1 MKKTLSI
8 ASLLA
13 MILSVAIFTSCSEPE
28 PYTGKFYNTEYVT
41 NISENDYKENWI
53 DKEWE
58 TSSKHLATWPS
69 NSGYEKKTN
78 LKDYEV
84 VSYLKSKMPNL
95 SDEKV
100 QEHLLEMENKGWDY
114 RLYDITGGSLGEN
127 HNLLYLTIAE

>member
-41 NISENDYKENWI
+41 NITEDDYNKNWEKANSKTAI
-53 DKEWE
+53 RELLA
-58 TSSKHLATWPS
+58 TYSSKD
-69 NSGYEKKTN
+69 GYEKKTN

-84 VSYLKSKMPNL
+84 VSYLKSKSNIT
-95 SDEKV
+95 DDKV
-100 QEHLLEMENKGWDY
+100 QADLLSLENTY
-114 RLYDITGGSLGEN
+114 SYILYNITDGKPGST
-127 HNLLYLTIAE
+127 HNILFLTKAE

>member
-41 NISENDYKENWI
+41 NISDAEYNENWGS
-53 DKEWE
+53 
-58 TSSKHLATWPS
+58 TSYEEKLAYIATWS
-69 NSGYEKKTN
+69 EKSGYEKKTN

-84 VSYLKSKMPNL
+84 SGYLQSKMDI
-95 SDEKV
+95 SDKEV
-100 QEHLLEMENKGWDY
+100 QEDLLGLENEGWKY
-114 RLYDITGGSLGEN
+114 CAYNITGGSLGNN
-127 HNLLYLTIAE
+127 HNILFLTIAE

>member
-41 NISENDYKENWI
+41 NISDDEYNQNWKKT
-53 DKEWE
+53 DWKTRSE
-58 TSSKHLATWPS
+58 HLAAWPKKE
-69 NSGYEKKTN
+69 GYEKRTN

-84 VSYLKSKMPNL
+84 VSYLKSKMDIKDENIQAELSYLETTPNSYTL
-95 SDEKV
+95 FPIKRSSDD
-100 QEHLLEMENKGWDY
+100 NY
-114 RLYDITGGSLGEN
+114 
-127 HNLLYLTIAE
+127 NLLFLIIAE

>member
-41 NISENDYKENWI
+41 NITDDEYNQKWKNEN
-53 DKEWE
+53 
-58 TSSKHLATWPS
+58 SKTAIRELLATYSS
-69 NSGYEKKTN
+69 NDGYENKTN

-84 VSYLKSKMPNL
+84 VSYLKSKSNIT
-95 SDEKV
+95 DDKV
-100 QEHLLEMENKGWDY
+100 QADLLSLETTY
-114 RLYDITGGSLGEN
+114 SYILYDITDGKPGSS
-127 HNLLYLTIAE
+127 HNLLYLAIAE

>member
-41 NISENDYKENWI
+41 NISDSEYNEKWENANSKTAIRELLATY
-53 DKEWE
+53 
-58 TSSKHLATWPS
+58 SSKD
-69 NSGYEKKTN
+69 GYEKKTN

-84 VSYLKSKMPNL
+84 VSYLKSKSNI
-95 SDEKV
+95 SDDKV
-100 QEHLLEMENKGWDY
+100 QKDLLSLETTY
-114 RLYDITGGSLGEN
+114 SYILYDITYEEPGST
-127 HNLLYLTIAE
+127 HNILFLTIAE

>member
-41 NISENDYKENWI
+41 NISDEEYNQNWENQN
-53 DKEWE
+53 WE
-58 TSSKHLATWPS
+58 TKSKYLATWPTKE
-69 NSGYEKKTN
+69 GYEKKTN

-84 VSYLKSKMPNL
+84 VSYLKSKMDIT
-95 SDEKV
+95 DEKI
-100 QEHLLEMENKGWDY
+100 QEVLLQLGTNFTSCFYNITDEEP
-114 RLYDITGGSLGEN
+114 RSSHDILF
-127 HNLLYLTIAE
+127 LTIAE

>member
-41 NISENDYKENWI
+41 NIP
-53 DKEWE
+53 DKEYNEKWE
-58 TSSKHLATWPS
+58 SASDEEKFDYIATWS
-69 NSGYEKKTN
+69 EKDGYEKNTN

-84 VSYLKSKMPNL
+84 VSYLKSKMVITDEEAQEELL
-95 SDEKV
+95 S
-100 QEHLLEMENKGWDY
+100 LETYSYNCIPIKRSSDGNY
-114 RLYDITGGSLGEN
+114 
-127 HNLLYLTIAE
+127 NLLYLTKAE

>member
-41 NISENDYKENWI
+41 NIPEDDYNTYWKEDNWEKRSE
-53 DKEWE
+53 
-58 TSSKHLATWPS
+58 HLATWS
-69 NSGYEKKTN
+69 KKDGYEKKTN

-84 VSYLKSKMPNL
+84 VSYLKSKMPKL

-100 QEHLLEMENKGWDY
+100 QEVLLELGTNFSSCFY
-114 RLYDITGGSLGEN
+114 NITDEEPGST
-127 HNLLYLTIAE
+127 HNILFLTIAE

>member
-41 NISENDYKENWI
+41 NISDAEYNENWE
-53 DKEWE
+53 KTNWE
-58 TSSKHLATWPS
+58 IRSKHLATWPS
-69 NSGYEKKTN
+69 KSGYEKKTN

-84 VSYLKSKMPNL
+84 SSYLQSKMVIT
-95 SDEKV
+95 DKEV
-100 QEHLLEMENKGWDY
+100 QEDLLLLETTYSYWFYN
-114 RLYDITGGSLGEN
+114 ITGESLGNN
-127 HNLLYLTIAE
+127 HNILIITIAE

>member
-41 NISENDYKENWI
+41 NISDAEYNENWVSASYEEKLAYI
-53 DKEWE
+53 
-58 TSSKHLATWPS
+58 ATWS
-69 NSGYEKKTN
+69 EKSGYEKKTN

-84 VSYLKSKMPNL
+84 SSYMQSKMDI
-95 SDEKV
+95 SDKEV
-100 QEHLLEMENKGWDY
+100 QEDLLGLENEGWKY
-114 RLYDITGGSLGEN
+114 CAYNITGGSLGNN
-127 HNLLYLTIAE
+127 HNILFLTIAE

>member
-41 NISENDYKENWI
+41 NISDAEYNENLEKTNWEI
-53 DKEWE
+53 R
-58 TSSKHLATWPS
+58 SKHLATWPS
-69 NSGYEKKTN
+69 KSGYEKKTN

-84 VSYLKSKMPNL
+84 SSYLQSKMVIT
-95 SDEKV
+95 DKEV
-100 QEHLLEMENKGWDY
+100 QEDLLLLETTYSYWFYN
-114 RLYDITGGSLGEN
+114 ITGESLGNN
-127 HNLLYLTIAE
+127 HNILIITIAE

>member
-41 NISENDYKENWI
+41 NIPEEEYNKNWE
-53 DKEWE
+53 KQNWE
-58 TSSKHLATWPS
+58 TKSKYLATWS
-69 NSGYEKKTN
+69 TKDGYEKKTN

-84 VSYLKSKMPNL
+84 VSYLKSKMNITDEEAQEEILKLETPN
-95 SDEKV
+95 SYRYFNITDE
-100 QEHLLEMENKGWDY
+100 EA
-114 RLYDITGGSLGEN
+114 GST
-127 HNLLYLTIAE
+127 HNILFLTIAE

>member
-41 NISENDYKENWI
+41 NISDDEYNQNWKDI
-53 DKEWE
+53 DWE
-58 TSSKHLATWPS
+58 TRSNYLATWPTKE
-69 NSGYEKKTN
+69 GYEKKTN

-84 VSYLKSKMPNL
+84 VSYLKSKMVIT
-95 SDEKV
+95 DEKA
-100 QEHLLEMENKGWDY
+100 QEEILKLETPNSY
-114 RLYDITGGSLGEN
+114 RYFNITDEEAGSTHDILF
-127 HNLLYLTIAE
+127 LTIAE

>member
-41 NISENDYKENWI
+41 NISDAEYNENWGSASYEEKLAYI
-53 DKEWE
+53 
-58 TSSKHLATWPS
+58 ATWS
-69 NSGYEKKTN
+69 EKSGYEKKTN

-84 VSYLKSKMPNL
+84 SSYLQSKMDI
-95 SDEKV
+95 SDKEV
-100 QEHLLEMENKGWDY
+100 QEDLLGLENEGWKY
-114 RLYDITGGSLGEN
+114 CAYNITGGSLGIN
-127 HNLLYLTIAE
+127 HNILFLTIAE

>member
-41 NISENDYKENWI
+41 NISDEEYNKKWKNASDE
-53 DKEWE
+53 DKFAYI
-58 TSSKHLATWPS
+58 ATWS
-69 NSGYEKKTN
+69 EKSGYENKTN

-84 VSYLKSKMPNL
+84 VSYLKSKMVITDEAIQEVFLILETPN
-95 SDEKV
+95 SGY
-100 QEHLLEMENKGWDY
+100 GWNISAEEPGSSH
-114 RLYDITGGSLGEN
+114 DILF
-127 HNLLYLTIAE
+127 LTIAE